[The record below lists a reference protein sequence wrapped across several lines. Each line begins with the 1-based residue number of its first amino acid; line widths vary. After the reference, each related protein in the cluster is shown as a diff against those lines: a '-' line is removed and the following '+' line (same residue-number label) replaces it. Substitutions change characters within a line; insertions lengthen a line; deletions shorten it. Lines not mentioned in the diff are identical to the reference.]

1 MPIVQ
6 RCLGKDENYDLRID
20 AAVVSLEVGRG

>member
-1 MPIVQ
+1 MLENLMPVVQ

-20 AAVVSLEVGRG
+20 AAVVS